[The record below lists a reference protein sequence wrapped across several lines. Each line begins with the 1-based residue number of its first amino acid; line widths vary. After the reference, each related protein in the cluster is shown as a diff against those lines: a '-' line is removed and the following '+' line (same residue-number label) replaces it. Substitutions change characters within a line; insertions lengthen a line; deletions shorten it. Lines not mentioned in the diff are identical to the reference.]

1 MMKVVL
7 MDFKKTLQNMRDGAA
22 EFPNSKK
29 RIMMALFGL
38 VMLVGVAFSG
48 LWGWL
53 LPDMVPRHNGLWG
66 SPLTECAWAEP
77 DQTWLSLS
85 MIAIMVNLFFFAF
98 AYMLAGVFGPRVY
111 AWTKGGIYNLL
122 VSAIIVTI
130 IFAAQQSMYGTGMD
144 QIAEAQFNVQIIRDT
159 MIAEDLM
166 MVSATAVLS
175 LVGNITP
182 YLRPAGIIG
191 ISFSLQPAFRPI
203 FDGLG
208 ITISMLSVAVG
219 EWFVHEFL
227 LCFAK
232 TRMLSFFL
240 PLGLFLRAYGLTERA
255 GNVLIALAI
264 GFFFVYPF
272 MINVTAYSIEQYFGG
287 NYQMRGVDGMT
298 DVLKSSCMSAS
309 EVFWKPCYFP
319 SIVGDAV
326 KATIQRVTMS
336 TDAAGGA
343 LVTYGIIQFIT
354 GSHPA
359 SLIIEASIFL
369 VIAIFKSSVFFI
381 VVVSIILPMFNLF
394 ITFTVIKELA
404 ATLGT
409 EIDLGALEKLI

>member
-1 MMKVVL
+1 MGIAETIEGMKA
-7 MDFKKTLQNMRDGAA
+7 GAA
-22 EFPNSKK
+22 EFPTSRK
-29 RIMMALFGL
+29 RVMMALFG
-38 VMLVGVAFSG
+38 VALLAGASFAG

-53 LPDMVPRHNGLWG
+53 LPDMFPRQNGLWG
-66 SPLTECAWAEP
+66 SPLTACTWAVP
-77 DQTWLSLS
+77 DQAWLSISL
-85 MIAIMVNLFFFAF
+85 IAIMIIIAF
-98 AYMLAGVFGPRVY
+98 NAFTFMFAGVFGPRVY
-111 AWTKGGIYNLL
+111 AWNKSGIYSLI

-130 IFAAQQSMYGTGMD
+130 IFAAQESMYKTGMD
-144 QIAEAQFNVQIIRDT
+144 QITEAQFNVQIIRDT
-159 MIAEDLM
+159 MIAEDVM

-208 ITISMLSVAVG
+208 ITISMLSVSVG

-264 GFFFVYPF
+264 GFYFVYPF
-272 MINVTAYSIEQYFGG
+272 MINVTSYSIEQYFGG
-287 NYQMRGVDGMT
+287 QYQMEGVDGMT
-298 DVLKSSCMSAS
+298 NVLKSSCMSAS
-309 EVFWKPCYFP
+309 AALYKPCYFP

-326 KATIQRVTMS
+326 KATINRVTLS

-343 LVTYGIIQFIT
+343 LATYGIIQFIT

-359 SLIIEASIFL
+359 SLIIEAAMFL
-369 VIAIFKSSVFFI
+369 IIAIFKSSVFFI